1 MVGGMRGEDAQDI
14 SHQIEFDDQVE
25 TCRGGR
31 GGGEI
36 GTLGDSEKMHRMS
49 VIRSNLKTR

>member
-31 GGGEI
+31 GGGEGLGPWVTQRRCI
-36 GTLGDSEKMHRMS
+36 GCQ
-49 VIRSNLKTR
+49 